1 MIENLKIERFKCF
14 IDENFELKRLTIFT
28 GMNGSGKSTAIQPL
42 LLLAQT
48 LEKNRFTS
56 NLLLNDKCVN
66 LGKYDETINFFL
78 DKEEGFSFCLSSQ
91 INDNM
96 GSIRWSI
103 LRSHENDLIGR
114 ISDISV
120 NGVFEGE
127 ELKETFSVD
136 DSKGLEVEFF
146 IDELFPMYFQSE
158 HRGKYNKFCWLLK
171 QVIGLDRI
179 KYISAERMG
188 PRNYYPGTYF
198 GQHPHV
204 GQMGEYAAQY
214 IDTFREKKVD
224 PKFTGGSRIDRNL
237 RYSVSCWLSHIITGT
252 GMAYQKFDEG
262 NIFKVAFRSSPD
274 LDYFRPSNSSNGL
287 SYALPIVASCLG
299 ANKNDNLIIENPEAF
314 LHPISQ
320 ARMGEF
326 LATAAAAGANV
337 IIETQSDYILQGVS
351 NAVYSRVVE
360 PKDVSIVFF
369 GVDEKGLPIVV
380 KPRILSSGKVENWPE
395 DLSTFFEKDESD
407 TRSLK

>member
-14 IDENFELKRLTIFT
+14 IDESFDLKRLTILT
-28 GMNGSGKSTAIQPL
+28 GMNGSGKSAAIQPL
-42 LLLAQT
+42 LLLGQT

-56 NLLLNDKCVN
+56 NLLLNDKSVN
-66 LGKYDETINFFL
+66 LGKFDETVNFFL

-91 INDNM
+91 INENR
-96 GSIRWSI
+96 GSVKWVI
-103 LRSHENDLIGR
+103 LRSQENDLIGR
-114 ISDISV
+114 IDEIV
-120 NGVFEGE
+120 VQGIFEGE
-127 ELKETFSVD
+127 EFLETFKVD
-136 DSKGLEVEFF
+136 DNKGLDVEFF

-158 HRGKYNKFCWLLK
+158 HRSKYNKFCWLLK

-179 KYISAERMG
+179 KYISSGRMG
-188 PRNYYPGTYF
+188 PQNYYPGTYF

-204 GQMGEYAAQY
+204 GQRGEYTAQY

-224 PKFTGGSRIDRNL
+224 PKFTGGSRVDRNL
-237 RYSVSCWLSHIITGT
+237 RYSVSCWLSHIVTGT

-262 NIFKVAFRSSPD
+262 NIFKVAFRSSPE

-287 SYALPIVASCLG
+287 SYAMPVIAACLG

-326 LATAAAAGANV
+326 LATAAAAGANL

-351 NAVYSRVVE
+351 NAVYSRVIE

-380 KPRILSSGKVENWPE
+380 RPRILSSGKVENWPE
-395 DLSTFFEKDESD
+395 DLSTYFEKDESD